1 MSLIRQIRLL
11 LLVVVLLAVTGSMA
25 VHLVSAR
32 ESLQTQIR
40 VKNSDNAHALA
51 LALSQQAG
59 DQRLMELAMAAQ
71 FDTGFYRSI
80 RLVRTDGTV
89 AFERHAD
96 TSPMEAPAWF
106 ITVMPIASEPGLAQ
120 VSDGWRALGRVEVV
134 SHTSYAHDELWSAVL
149 QDAGW
154 MVLVAVGAVLLGG
167 AVVHR
172 IRRPLDAAVAQ
183 AQALVEG
190 RYVSIE
196 ESRVPEL
203 SRLTTA
209 MNAMVQRVRVLFE
222 SQATQVETLRRQAH
236 ADPLTGVAHRAYF
249 MERLAA
255 LAGREDGAE
264 GGAVVLVRLA
274 DVAGLNMSLGRETT
288 DRALMA
294 IARALLAYPERA
306 PDCFVG
312 RLNGSD
318 FALCLPYAD
327 MASETAASIANG
339 LRLSLPAIGPTV
351 HVHLG
356 AVSMPR
362 DATIGAAMS
371 QADLAL
377 ARAESRG
384 PFAVEVVSET
394 APGGAG
400 RGERAWRTHILAA
413 VAEGRT
419 RLVEYPVIDRQGALS
434 HLECPLRMQLD
445 LGGAYDA
452 AARWLPLAVRSRLTA
467 QVDSHAVRLVLSAID
482 ADGQPRGVNIATA
495 SLADAA
501 FAGHLRLMLQE
512 TPRLARCL
520 WLEFNESAALE
531 RFDVVQEFGRLLR
544 PLGVR
549 IGLEH
554 AGERLVQIERLYELG
569 LDYVKLDA
577 ALCAG
582 VCGNGA
588 VRDFVKTTAAL
599 LHALSMQVQAEGVRD
614 GADVEA
620 LWACGVDAVTG
631 PWASA
636 AFKPPVQ

>member
-1 MSLIRQIRLL
+1 
-11 LLVVVLLAVTGSMA
+11 
-25 VHLVSAR
+25 
-32 ESLQTQIR
+32 
-40 VKNSDNAHALA
+40 
-51 LALSQQAG
+51 
-59 DQRLMELAMAAQ
+59 
-71 FDTGFYRSI
+71 
-80 RLVRTDGTV
+80 
-89 AFERHAD
+89 
-96 TSPMEAPAWF
+96 
-106 ITVMPIASEPGLAQ
+106 
-120 VSDGWRALGRVEVV
+120 
-134 SHTSYAHDELWSAVL
+134 
-149 QDAGW
+149 
-154 MVLVAVGAVLLGG
+154 
-167 AVVHR
+167 
-172 IRRPLDAAVAQ
+172 
-183 AQALVEG
+183 
-190 RYVSIE
+190 
-196 ESRVPEL
+196 
-203 SRLTTA
+203 
-209 MNAMVQRVRVLFE
+209 
-222 SQATQVETLRRQAH
+222 
-236 ADPLTGVAHRAYF
+236 
-249 MERLAA
+249 
-255 LAGREDGAE
+255 
-264 GGAVVLVRLA
+264 
-274 DVAGLNMSLGRETT
+274 
-288 DRALMA
+288 
-294 IARALLAYPERA
+294 
-306 PDCFVG
+306 
-312 RLNGSD
+312 
-318 FALCLPYAD
+318 
-327 MASETAASIANG
+327 
-339 LRLSLPAIGPTV
+339 
-351 HVHLG
+351 
-356 AVSMPR
+356 VSMPR